1 MRKMLVAAGV
11 VLVALGGCRLTQ
23 EEGRPDPIRVTF
35 TFDDGVKDH
44 WRVAAKMLEDRG
56 WRGTFCIVN
65 EWIGKDERKMTWED
79 VRDLIARGHE
89 IAAHTMSHRG
99 LGALAKKGRFDEI
112 RRQVAESRDDI
123 ARRTGFAPRLLC
135 LPGGST
141 SDEVGDIV
149 RREGM
154 ILMDPHRTCVG
165 EGFSGIERDCEHWE
179 RNGTRRA
186 DILTHGVCR
195 AGGGWRPFE
204 TVADFEAMLD
214 AVARLEREGRVIVTD
229 YAGMRSDC
237 RLRAKAWPRHGY
249 VALSFDD
256 RNFGDWERAF
266 PLFTK
271 YGASATFFACGGIG
285 TNEVAF
291 ARKAL
296 AAGHEFALHGA
307 HHANAD
313 EALAKSGADGYWK
326 SEMEPQIAAC
336 RAAGLSVYSFAY
348 PNCRHNAETDALFF
362 GHGFTR
368 VRGSVIGAR
377 SPNPYDPKGAKLD
390 QGEPVETY
398 DPVYAPATAFL
409 TERNIANVI
418 MGESYHTDIGDILR
432 AMARCGERAELLSI
446 VSHGI
451 APDAKGISMK
461 TEWLERMLS
470 SAKDLGV
477 VVRGVR

>member
-1 MRKMLVAAGV
+1 MACAVAFALAGCV
-11 VLVALGGCRLTQ
+11 CAPEAEREPLRVAL
-23 EEGRPDPIRVTF
+23 
-35 TFDDGVKDH
+35 TFDDSLKDH
-44 WRVAAKMLEDRG
+44 LLIAAPMLEERG
-56 WRGTFCIVN
+56 WRGTFNIVTD
-65 EWIGKDERKMTWED
+65 WVGKNDRMMTWDD
-79 VRDLIARGHE
+79 VRELIRRGHEVTTHTKSHPNCVNLLEKGRADRVRDELVRSRDLIAE
-89 IAAHTMSHRG
+89 
-99 LGALAKKGRFDEI
+99 K
-112 RRQVAESRDDI
+112 
-123 ARRTGFAPRLLC
+123 TGFTPRFFC
-135 LPGGST
+135 SPGVAQNDETGRICR
-141 SDEVGDIV
+141 EVGLRQMMKPRYNFGSNNADRVTATVNWLIG
-149 RREGM
+149 R
-154 ILMDPHRTCVG
+154 G
-165 EGFSGIERDCEHWE
+165 E
-179 RNGTRRA
+179 RRA
-186 DILTHGVCR
+186 DILHHGVSQ
-195 AGGGWRPFE
+195 ADHGGWRSFVDRE
-204 TVADFEAMLD
+204 SFRRHLD
-214 AVARLEREGRVIVTD
+214 AIAELERQGRIVVTD
-229 YAGMRSDC
+229 YDGMVSDC
-237 RLRAKAWPRHGY
+237 ALRARPWPHHGV

-390 QGEPVETY
+390 QWEPVETY